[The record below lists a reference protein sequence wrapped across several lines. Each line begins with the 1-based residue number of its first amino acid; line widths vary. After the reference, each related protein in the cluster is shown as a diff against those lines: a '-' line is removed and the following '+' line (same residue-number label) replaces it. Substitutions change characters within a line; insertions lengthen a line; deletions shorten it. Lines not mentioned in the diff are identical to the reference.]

1 METLKTM
8 STAVSTNL
16 DDAVAARA
24 REIAQREPRSISN
37 LVANAVA
44 MFTKL
49 PKELGDGLL
58 QLRAINDEAQ
68 LRTLAHEM
76 IALALR
82 TKEMMALAARTKFD
96 RPVQEAVKETR
107 LPTGLE
113 DAEDLETLEA
123 AMAITLSETRHRG

>member
-1 METLKTM
+1 MVSMETLKTM

-24 REIAQREPRSISN
+24 REIGQREPRSISN

-49 PKELGDGLL
+49 AKELGDGLL
-58 QLRAINDEAQ
+58 QLRATNDEAQ
-68 LRTLAHEM
+68 LHTLAH
-76 IALALR
+76 
-82 TKEMMALAARTKFD
+82 EMMALAARTKFD
-96 RPVQEAVKETR
+96 RPVQEAVKETP

-123 AMAITLSETRHRG
+123 AMAIPLSETRHRG

>member
-1 METLKTM
+1 
-8 STAVSTNL
+8 
-16 DDAVAARA
+16 
-24 REIAQREPRSISN
+24 
-37 LVANAVA
+37 

-58 QLRAINDEAQ
+58 QLRAINNEAQ
-68 LRTLAHEM
+68 LHTLAH
-76 IALALR
+76 
-82 TKEMMALAARTKFD
+82 EMMALAARTKFD
-96 RPVQEAVKETR
+96 RPAQEAVKETR